1 MWLGNIF
8 RGLCKSVTAML
19 YIIEPVLAP
28 KIQALPF
35 IERYG
40 GIAHPMTHSFG
51 TETLKTFPVSMSLTG
66 AQCFDQGKYANLVPD
81 ERYKSVSYLEG
92 LTSPGQITFS
102 DPKSHIATITQ
113 SIKLVVWL
121 NMAKLGRTSQADVGL
136 MALAA
141 IAAIQGNYPVN
152 YAGARGRLEVNRATV
167 RMDRSGAFGGYSY
180 TDKQPLFMWPF
191 GFFAVEFNTI
201 TQIPKGCLTEI
212 ENLSPIDC
220 VTLW

>member
-1 MWLGNIF
+1 
-8 RGLCKSVTAML
+8 ML

-51 TETLKTFPVSMSLTG
+51 TETLKTFPVSMFLTG